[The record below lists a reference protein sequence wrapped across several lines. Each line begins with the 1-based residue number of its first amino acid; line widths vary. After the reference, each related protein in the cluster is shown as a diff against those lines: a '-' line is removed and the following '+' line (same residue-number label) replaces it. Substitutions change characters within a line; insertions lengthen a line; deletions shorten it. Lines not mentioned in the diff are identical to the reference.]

1 MPDRPANE
9 PRQIFIGNVSYDAVP
24 EDVVLAL
31 REVGVDAERVRLA
44 TFKETGAPRGFGFL
58 DLSSREKRSTEEV
71 IEHINASVVDLLG
84 RVLRAAKAHERPP
97 KPAPDSGRA
106 HDGDAWN
113 NKKAKKPKRG
123 GSRGHGTTEFKR
135 GRHEFEGD

>member
-31 REVGVDAERVRLA
+31 REVGIDVERVRLA
-44 TFKETGAPRGFGFL
+44 THRETGAPRGFGFL
-58 DLSSREKRSTEEV
+58 DLGSREKRSTEEV
-71 IEHINASVVDLLG
+71 IEHINEVEVYLLG
-84 RVLRAAKAHERPP
+84 RVLRAAEAHKRPAR
-97 KPAPDSGRA
+97 PAPDPGRA

-113 NKKAKKPKRG
+113 GKKAKKPKRG
-123 GSRGHGTTEFKR
+123 GSRGHSTTEFRR